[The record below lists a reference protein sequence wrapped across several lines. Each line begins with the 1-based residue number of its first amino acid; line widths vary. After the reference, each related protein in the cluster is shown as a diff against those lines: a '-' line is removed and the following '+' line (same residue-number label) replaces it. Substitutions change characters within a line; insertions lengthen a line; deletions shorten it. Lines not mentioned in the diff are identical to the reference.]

1 MSAQREAPELPKNPH
16 RPLTGADTAR
26 PRLRPSGA
34 MPAAVDPLAG
44 RRMPTHIVNVILPGF
59 RRRLSSFQ
67 GIPNSRAMLHPSSLP
82 EPDAAPTPSGAG
94 FGQMAARMSKNN
106 DDNRGRGGPGTSVF
120 TKVKP
125 KPKRPNLYR
134 VLILNDDYTPM
145 EFVVHV
151 LEKFFNKDVEAA
163 TKIMLHVH
171 HHGIGECG
179 VFTYEIAET
188 KVTQVMDFARKHQH
202 PLQCVMEKK

>member
-1 MSAQREAPELPKNPH
+1 VVRGAGTIEREAMSQRLSDAASRRIGCTEGRAPH
-16 RPLTGADTAR
+16 AQTRMSGDDDRGNGQTGPSTSVITKTK
-26 PRLRPSGA
+26 PRAKRPS
-34 MPAAVDPLAG
+34 
-44 RRMPTHIVNVILPGF
+44 
-59 RRRLSSFQ
+59 
-67 GIPNSRAMLHPSSLP
+67 
-82 EPDAAPTPSGAG
+82 
-94 FGQMAARMSKNN
+94 
-106 DDNRGRGGPGTSVF
+106 
-120 TKVKP
+120 
-125 KPKRPNLYR
+125 LYR

-151 LEKFFNKDVEAA
+151 LEKFFQKDVEAA

-179 VFTYEIAET
+179 IFTYEVAET